1 VSIYK
6 RKSGRWAV
14 LIDVERKSS
23 GKRVRRAIG
32 TFNTRKDAERAE
44 RQALEARDR
53 GINLAP
59 AKLTVEQLMTRFIE
73 HCRADD
79 RTPATIETYEQKS
92 KLYIVPSLGGVLLLK
107 LRPTHIAEWIA
118 ALRTSGGENK
128 KPLSAKTVRNVYGLL
143 HGALSW
149 ALDLEL
155 VGRNVCDTEAARPP
169 KPSRSPAKALDDGE
183 VARLL
188 ITANATR
195 WGPFITLALATGA
208 RRGELCALSW
218 NDVDFEARTVT
229 IARSL
234 SQTKDRVELK
244 GTKTGSVRRLSLSRL
259 AFDALQR
266 QHAAQAHDKLRARG
280 KYLDEGAVFAT
291 PRGGRITPMS
301 ATKAFVRLAKEAHI
315 STTRLHDTRH
325 TAATH
330 LLVSGT
336 DVRTTA
342 GVLGH
347 ATANVTLSI
356 YAHLVGDAQRAAID
370 GLGARL
376 ERISASSATAA
387 AQGGQPVDRT
397 DFATEGNRMATVTPL
412 PTKNA
417 RKIRRS
423 LVEARRLELL
433 TLTLP
438 A

>member
-1 VSIYK
+1 MSIYK

-14 LIDVERKSS
+14 LIDAPRKND

-32 TFNTRKDAERAE
+32 TFTTRKEAERAQ

-59 AKLTVEQLMTRFIE
+59 AKLTVTELMTRFIE
-73 HCRADD
+73 RCRTDD
-79 RTPATIETYEQKS
+79 RAATTLETYEQKS
-92 KLYIVPSLGGVLLLK
+92 KLYIVPILGGISLAK

-118 ALRTSGGENK
+118 ALRTSGGEDRRA
-128 KPLSAKTVRNVYGLL
+128 LSPKTVRNVYGLL
-143 HGALSW
+143 HGALAW

-169 KPSRSPAKALDDGE
+169 RPSRSPAKALGDDE
-183 VARLL
+183 IARLL
-188 ITANATR
+188 MAANATR
-195 WGPFITLALATGA
+195 WGPFVTLALATGA

-218 NDVDFEARTVT
+218 SDVDFEAETVT

-234 SQTKDRVELK
+234 SQTKDHVELK

-259 AFDALQR
+259 ALDALQR
-266 QHAAQAHDKLRARG
+266 QLAMQEQDKVRALGR
-280 KYLDEGAVFAT
+280 YSDEGAVFA
-291 PRGGRITPMS
+291 PALGGRITPMS
-301 ATKAFVRLAKEAHI
+301 ATKAFVRLAKAARI

-330 LLVSGT
+330 LLVGGT

-356 YAHLVGDAQRAAID
+356 YAHLVGDAQRAAIE

-376 ERISASSATAA
+376 ERIAATAPEFSA
-387 AQGGQPVDRT
+387 
-397 DFATEGNRMATVTPL
+397 EGNRMATVAFMAK
-412 PTKNA
+412 KNA
-417 RKIRRS
+417 RKNGRS